1 MIGALITKKQT
12 KQIVLKNFHLEKI
25 MKNLQINVK
34 TPMVI
39 SKGIIL
45 SALLDV
51 NFNFNLNSLP
61 FKVEKMDIL
70 YSYEENFYSIC
81 RRFYSVLSTFGNKT
95 KRKKNTIGKRN
106 RKYDI
111 FPNSKNHDVDKSY
124 SIDDISNNC
133 GEKNDIDYFVD
144 YQPTVHADYNDINNN
159 PINDNNG
166 NDNLIKNKENN
177 LINNKI
183 EIKNHKIKSKTKN
196 EIYIRAHQDMIGWFI
211 PLGQKSTLLLSILQV
226 DLGSDIPD
234 WAAEFGI
241 ASNIILSTSSFVKL
255 VEGTK
260 V

>member
-1 MIGALITKKQT
+1 MISALITKEQT
-12 KQIVLKNFHLEKI
+12 KQIFLKNFHLEKI
-25 MKNLQINVK
+25 LKNLQINVK

-39 SKGIIL
+39 PKGIIVN
-45 SALLDV
+45 ALLDV
-51 NFNFNLNSLP
+51 NFNLSSLP
-61 FKVEKMDIL
+61 FKKEKKDIP
-70 YSYEENFYSIC
+70 YSYEKTFYTIC
-81 RRFYSVLSTFGNKT
+81 RRCYSVLSTFGNKT

-111 FPNSKNHDVDKSY
+111 FPNNKNHDVDKSC

-133 GEKNDIDYFVD
+133 GQENVFD
-144 YQPTVHADYNDINNN
+144 YQPTVHSDYNEINNN
-159 PINDNNG
+159 PTDFDNSNDQ
-166 NDNLIKNKENN
+166 LIENKENN
-177 LINNKI
+177 LTNNKI
-183 EIKNHKIKSKTKN
+183 EIKDHKMKSKIKN
-196 EIYIRAHQDMIGWFI
+196 ETYVRAHQDMIGWFI
-211 PLGQKSTLLLSILQV
+211 PLGQKSTLLLSILHV